1 MARPW
6 DKDPATGR
14 TQRALVFTVSRPC
27 PTIARSIGSKLNE
40 WLQYREAHTGR
51 DADPSRRHRRR
62 RFRRPICGA
71 AVAAGTSVGHAGG
84 PFGESRLPADALPV
98 RHRDSLPGRHCTGAQ
113 GRLRAAAQRG
123 CAPGRGHG
131 LRSRPP
137 ARLRTDAHWGGN
149 GPPRSEEHTSELQSL
164 TNLVCRLLLE
174 KKKKKR
180 STYKKEKK
188 RKHKKNKTETK

>member
-71 AVAAGTSVGHAGG
+71 AVAAGTRRGG
-84 PFGESRLPADALPV
+84 PRGTVRGKTLPPP
-98 RHRDSLPGRHCTGAQ
+98 SP
-113 GRLRAAAQRG
+113 
-123 CAPGRGHG
+123 PPP
-131 LRSRPP
+131 PP
-137 ARLRTDAHWGGN
+137 AKVPPPPITP
-149 GPPRSEEHTSELQSL
+149 PPRS
-164 TNLVCRLLLE
+164 
-174 KKKKKR
+174 R
-180 STYKKEKK
+180 SAGG
-188 RKHKKNKTETK
+188 RHG